1 MVFDRE
7 RSIGMTTFDLAVT
20 LVSTSNQIIFV
31 PNCTEVV
38 NLAQTA
44 RKQKASN
51 TILMAAKA

>member
-1 MVFDRE
+1 
-7 RSIGMTTFDLAVT
+7 MTTFDLAVT